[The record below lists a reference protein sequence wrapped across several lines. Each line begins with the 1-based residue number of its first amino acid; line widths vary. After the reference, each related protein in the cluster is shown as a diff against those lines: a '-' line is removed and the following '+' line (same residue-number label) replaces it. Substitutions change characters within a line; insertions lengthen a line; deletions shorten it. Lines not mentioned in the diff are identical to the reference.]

1 MSADKLRINIF
12 DTVLFVARIANVM
25 VPALGNHLL
34 QVAYLA
40 YRLAE
45 ELKLP
50 DDRRFELFMAG
61 ALHDI
66 GALSLDGRLDLL
78 GFEDNKSDEHSI
90 AGSLIL
96 KTFQPF
102 SKISELIKFHHVPWK
117 NGKGA
122 FQNGESVSRYSHLIH
137 LVDRVAVKISGQTLA
152 PGQVQHICHEI
163 SVQKGEL
170 FVPEHVDAFLNMAGR
185 EDIWPDVVSKSIET
199 VLKRTVPYEEKEVS
213 NEKMLG
219 LSRLIARLISF
230 KSRFTAEHSSGVA
243 SVAVEMSR
251 FSGFSKHDQRLIEI
265 AAYLHDL
272 GKLAIPSPILEKQDK
287 LSDVERSIMQ
297 SHVYH
302 TYQVLEPFEMFRIA
316 GFWGT
321 LHQERLNGTGY
332 PFGLTSDELPMG
344 ARIMAVADVFTA
356 LTENRPYRKG
366 MNTEDAK
373 GALKSMVNAGELD
386 GHLVELVFQHYD
398 EINTIRASAQ
408 KKTVADHHIF
418 QEILHCHFDAA
429 NNAWMKC
436 PLEPLNP

>member
-1 MSADKLRINIF
+1 MDKRTMTADKLRINIF
-12 DTVLFVARIANVM
+12 DMVASIARIVCLM
-25 VPALGNHLL
+25 SPVVGNHHL

-40 YRLAE
+40 YRLGE
-45 ELKLP
+45 ELKLS

-66 GALSLDGRLDLL
+66 GALSLNDHLDLL
-78 GFEDNKSDEHSI
+78 EFEDKKPDEHSI

-102 SKISELIKFHHVPWK
+102 SNISGLIKFHHVPWK

-122 FQNGESVSRYSHLIH
+122 FQKGESVSDGSHMIH
-137 LVDRVAVKISGQTLA
+137 LADRVAAKISRKA
-152 PGQVQHICHEI
+152 PVLSQVQRICHEI
-163 SVQKGEL
+163 SAQKGEL
-170 FVPEHVDAFLNMAGR
+170 FVPEHVDAFKNMAKR
-185 EDIWPDVVSKSIET
+185 EYIWLDMVSESIER
-199 VLKRTVPYEEKEVS
+199 VLKRTVLYEEKELS
-213 NEKMLG
+213 NEEMVG
-219 LSRLIARLISF
+219 FSRLIARLIGF
-230 KSRFTAEHSSGVA
+230 KSQFTAEHSRAVA
-243 SVAVEMSR
+243 AVAVEMSR

-272 GKLAIPSPILEKQDK
+272 GKLAIPIQILEKRDK
-287 LSDVERSIMQ
+287 LSANERSIMQ

-332 PFGLTSDELPMG
+332 PFGLTSAELPLG

-366 MNTEDAK
+366 MNPDSAK
-373 GALKSMVNAGELD
+373 AALQNMVDTGELD
-386 GHLVELVFQHYD
+386 RQLVGIVFEHYD
-398 EINTIRASAQ
+398 EMNTIRGSAQ
-408 KKTVADHHIF
+408 KEAIADYQMF
-418 QEILHCHFDAA
+418 LEDLNRHFDAIQ
-429 NNAWMKC
+429 
-436 PLEPLNP
+436 